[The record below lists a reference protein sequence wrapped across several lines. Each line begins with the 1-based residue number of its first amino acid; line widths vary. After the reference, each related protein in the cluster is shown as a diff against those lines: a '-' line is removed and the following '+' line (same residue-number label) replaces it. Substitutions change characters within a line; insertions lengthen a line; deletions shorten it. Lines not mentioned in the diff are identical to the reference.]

1 VPSEKRARQRAARE
15 QRLAA
20 EAQARKRR
28 VRLRNGGII
37 VVVAAVVVGIAF
49 LVSGGGGAPKTV
61 AGKSGNLTVAE
72 AAKDANKTDQAAA
85 NKLAVK
91 AGCPASP
98 TARVNTINYT
108 SAPPTVID
116 TSKLYSATIKTT
128 AGTIVMSLYAKAAP
142 NTVNNFVY
150 LAKKGYFNCES
161 FFRVVKGFVDQTGS
175 NLPPNGEPTYRFG
188 NENVPSTY
196 ATGDVAMAN
205 SSKADTNGSEFF
217 FVSTGGGSQ
226 LSNTDGGYSLFG
238 SVTSGMNVVD
248 QINSEGAAAT
258 SEEGTPAVI
267 QRILKVTI
275 HEAAGL

>member
-1 VPSEKRARQRAARE
+1 M
-15 QRLAA
+15 AA

-37 VVVAAVVVGIAF
+37 VVVAAVIVGIAF
-49 LVSGGGGAPKTV
+49 LVSGGGGSPKTV
-61 AGKSGNLTVAE
+61 AGKSGNTLSVAE

-85 NKLAVK
+85 NKLAAK
-91 AGCPASP
+91 AGCPSSL
-98 TARVNTINYT
+98 TARVNSINYT

-128 AGTIVMSLYAKAAP
+128 AGTIDMSLYAKAAP

-150 LAKKGYFNCES
+150 LAKKGYFNCEP

-188 NENVPSTY
+188 NENVPTTY

-205 SSKADTNGSEFF
+205 SGKADTNGAEFF

-226 LSNTDGGYSLFG
+226 LSNASGGYSLFG
-238 SVTSGMNVVD
+238 SVTSGQNVVD

-258 SEEGTPAVI
+258 SEQGTPAVT